1 MINFTNNR
9 KFVEKEFEEAKWDLN
24 SGLSVED
31 LTIKSKKY
39 MEYNSTLS
47 MPIIRANIFKIILEN
62 AQIEINPHS
71 IFADKINTGVKYS
84 GTSGGFSSPDFY
96 ERAIFQ
102 KVRDKVLRENFKDD
116 YEHMLQ
122 GMEIGVGFSW
132 NDFWHTVPD
141 WNNVLNLGFVGIL
154 NKAKKCK
161 EEFLKKGNITS
172 EKLDFYNGVI
182 ITFEAIINYLH
193 RLYNESLKYD
203 IPEYSQAILH
213 LTQKAPETLYQ
224 VMLMTVLFVCMEE
237 IGCERARSLGPI
249 DLLYYPYYKK
259 ELEKG
264 TPLEDIKSMFQ
275 FLFMR
280 YNAAKRFAQQP
291 FVLGGGDENGK
302 DRTNELS
309 HHILNWYD
317 ELNIFNPKIH
327 IRYHAN
333 IDEKLMLKALDMIR
347 RGNSS
352 ICIMNDEMVF
362 KGYEKI
368 GINRKD
374 ACNYVPLGCYEPIIL
389 GKEEAEIGAAWLNM
403 GKAIEF
409 TFSGGKDVKTGIQYN
424 SKTPE
429 NFSTYEEFYNAFLT
443 HVNEIINFSMKHI
456 LQQGSISSKINPS
469 LIYSASFTQC
479 LEKGMDVH
487 DWPLEYNNASIKCFA
502 MATVVDSLM
511 MVKKYVFDLKKITYA
526 EMREAILNNWKGYE
540 SLRTEIRKDGEKYG
554 NNLENP
560 DNILKDFTKHLYK
573 LVVGKPTGRK
583 GVFRLGTDSITQ
595 NVKAGSK
602 TWATPDGRLNADP
615 VSKNLASSGGQDRK
629 GILGLMNSL
638 TKIDQAMLLDSA
650 VLDFMVHPSAVQ
662 GNKGLIAFYD
672 VIKTYFKNGGM
683 ALQGNIVDVETLKK
697 ARENPEEYKTLQIRV
712 CGWNEYF
719 VYMNPQMQDTFINE
733 G

>member
-1 MINFTNNR
+1 MINFSKNR

-24 SGLSVED
+24 SGLSVDE
-31 LTIKSKKY
+31 LISKTRKY
-39 MEYNSTLS
+39 MQDNSSLS
-47 MPIIRANIFKIILEN
+47 MPYMRANIFKFILEN
-62 AQIEINPHS
+62 AQIEINPYS
-71 IFADKINTGVKYS
+71 IFADKLNTGIMYS
-84 GTSGGFSSPDFY
+84 GTTSGFSSPDFY
-96 ERAIFQ
+96 EWDVFH
-102 KVRDKVLRENFKDD
+102 KVRDKVLRENFKED
-116 YEHMLQ
+116 YEHMLK

-141 WNNVLNLGFVGIL
+141 WNNVLKLGFVGL
-154 NKAKKCK
+154 LDKAKQCK
-161 EEFLKKGNITS
+161 AEFVKKGNITK
-172 EKLDFYNGVI
+172 EQLEFYDSVI

-213 LTQKAPETLYQ
+213 LTKKAPETLYQ
-224 VMLMTVLFVCMEE
+224 VMLMTVLFVTMEE

-249 DLLYYPYYKK
+249 DILYYPYYKK
-259 ELEKG
+259 ELENG

-275 FLFMR
+275 FLFAR

-291 FVLGGGDENGK
+291 FMLGGGDENGK

-309 HHILNWYD
+309 LLILDWYD
-317 ELNIFNPKIH
+317 ELNILNPKIH
-327 IRYHAN
+327 IRYHEN
-333 IDEKLMLKALDMIR
+333 INEKIMLKAIDMIR

-362 KGYEKI
+362 KGYEKL
-368 GINRKD
+368 GISRKD
-374 ACNYVPLGCYEPIIL
+374 ASNYVPLGCYEPIIL

-403 GKAIEF
+403 AKAIEF
-409 TFSGGKDVKTGIQYN
+409 TFSSGKDIKSGVQYN
-424 SKTPE
+424 SITPE
-429 NFSTYEEFYNAFLT
+429 NFDTFKDFYNAFLT
-443 HVNEIINFSMKHI
+443 HVNEIVTFSMKHI
-456 LQQGSISSKINPS
+456 LQQGSLSSKINPS
-469 LIYSASFTQC
+469 PIYSASFSQC

-502 MATVVDSLM
+502 LATVVDSLM
-511 MVKKYVFDLKKITYA
+511 MVKKYVFDLKKVTYA
-526 EMREAILNNWKGYE
+526 QMREAILNNWQGYE
-540 SLRTEIRKDGEKYG
+540 SLRTEIRKDTEKYG

-560 DNILKDFTKHLYK
+560 DKILQDFTNYLSD

-595 NVKAGSK
+595 NIKSGIK
-602 TWATPDGRLNADP
+602 TWATPDGRLNGDA
-615 VSKNLASSGGQDRK
+615 VSKNLAATGGQDRK

-638 TKIDQAMLLDSA
+638 TKIDQSALLDSA
-650 VLDFMVHPSAVQ
+650 VTDFMVHPSAVQ
-662 GNKGLIAFYD
+662 GNKGLIAFYNI
-672 VIKTYFKNGGM
+672 IKTYFKNGGM

-697 ARENPEEYKTLQIRV
+697 ARENPDEYKTLQIRV